1 MTLAELLLLIAGGAV
16 MYLLLTPFRRS
27 LERYLI
33 RKFLT
38 RHPNVLW
45 RPTIDVTDFTS
56 RESRR
61 KEDRDDEH
69 RT

>member
-1 MTLAELLLLIAGGAV
+1 

-33 RKFLT
+33 RKFLS